1 MRSIF
6 CTSVG
11 WRQAVAALLILSLA
25 GCGMF
30 KTKSRQEA
38 LQDLN
43 WSYERDA
50 LVLEALADPLLNPW
64 GGQAH
69 TLLLTVVQMAEPSV
83 FEPYAT
89 SPDRLSELL
98 MAQSAPSGLLSL
110 ERIFIEPGS
119 KRRYRLARVEK
130 ARYVGIALGYQHL
143 DPARSTRLY
152 QFGASLE
159 HRGLMFREYEAQP
172 QPLRIRLRLGREA
185 VADSQTDTVVP
196 PAATLPAAGSWPAIP
211 THP

>member
-1 MRSIF
+1 MRPIL
-6 CTSVG
+6 CVGAG
-11 WRQAVAALLILSLA
+11 WRLAVTALLALSLA
-25 GCGMF
+25 ACGMF
-30 KTKSRQEA
+30 KTKSRDEA

-50 LVLEALADPLLNPW
+50 LVLEVVADPMLNPW

-69 TLLLTVVQMAEPSV
+69 TLLLTVVQMPEPSV
-83 FEPYAT
+83 FEPYSS

-98 MAQSAPSGLLSL
+98 MAQSAPPGLLSL
-110 ERIFIEPGS
+110 ERIYIEPGS

-130 ARYVGIALGYQHL
+130 ARYVGIALGYQYL
-143 DPARSTRLY
+143 DPARGTRLY

-159 HRGLMFREYEAQP
+159 HSGLMFREYEAQP

-185 VADSQTDTVVP
+185 IADSQTDTVVP
-196 PAATLPAAGSWPAIP
+196 PATALPVAGPWPATP